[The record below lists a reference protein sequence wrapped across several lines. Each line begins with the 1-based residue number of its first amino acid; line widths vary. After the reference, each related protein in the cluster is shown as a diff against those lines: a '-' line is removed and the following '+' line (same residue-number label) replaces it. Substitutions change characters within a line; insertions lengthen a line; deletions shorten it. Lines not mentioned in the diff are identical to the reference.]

1 MAARGPGGGSS
12 IWRTRRSVEYLDA
25 VAFGLP
31 LGIAIGRIGD
41 VINGEH

>member
-1 MAARGPGGGSS
+1 VDRWGSS
-12 IWRTRRSVEYLDA
+12 LWTARRSVEYLDA

-31 LGIAIGRIGD
+31 RGIAIVRIGD